1 MLVQGDKDGQRSSLK
16 SVSFVYNKR
25 KEKGQFI
32 PCCLRQRPYQP
43 VSLSFDEIQ
52 WYN

>member
-1 MLVQGDKDGQRSSLK
+1 MLVQGDKGGQRSSLK

-25 KEKGQFI
+25 KGQFI
-32 PCCLRQRPYQP
+32 PRCLRQRPYQP